1 MVMVVRLFGVIIMVI
16 GILFLVRKNTLKG
29 YIAFWRNEKR
39 LKVGGILALLFGI
52 VFLIAAPQCRIVL
65 LIKVLGIWS
74 IIKGVLLLVI
84 KPKSIYTYLDWWQGK
99 PILSMRLIS
108 LLALA
113 FGALLVYSA

>member
-1 MVMVVRLFGVIIMVI
+1 MVIVVRLFGMAIVII

-29 YIAFWRNEKR
+29 YMSFWRNEKR
-39 LKVGGILALLFGI
+39 LKIGGILALLFGV
-52 VFLIAAPQCRIVL
+52 VFLTAAPQCRIVL

-74 IIKGVLLLVI
+74 IIKGVLLLVL
-84 KPKSIYTYLDWWQGK
+84 KPKLMYTYLDWWQGK